1 MPIIDF
7 LAPYFLWTGDPT
19 AWVALLTLIV
29 LEVVLGIDN
38 LIFISILTNKLPQE
52 QQARARRLGISA
64 ALIMRLVLLATISF
78 IVQLTEPL
86 FTAFGHGFSW
96 RDLILIAGGLF
107 LVWKATKEIHHT
119 VDPDDHK
126 DTMVGA
132 VTMTLGAAI
141 FQILLL
147 DLVFSINSII
157 TAVGMTDEIAIMYI
171 AVIVAVSVMM
181 LAATPLANFIA
192 KNPTI
197 VMLALGFLLMIGMTL
212 IADGMGYHV
221 PKGYI
226 YAAMGFSALVEGL
239 NMLAR
244 KRKKGGTGGHSCSR
258 TLQGGRTVRHHAS
271 GSRTMWMMLAGLVI
285 QPPLKPSPSGS
296 IASQRTTPAWRDGRR
311 RRRNRR

>member
-1 MPIIDF
+1 MIEF
-7 LAPYFLWTGDPT
+7 LAPHFDWLSDPT
-19 AWVALLTLIV
+19 AWVALATLVI

-38 LIFISILTNKLPQE
+38 LIFIAILTNKLPPE
-52 QQARARRLGISA
+52 QQSKARRLGIGA

-78 IVQLTEPL
+78 IVRLTDPV
-86 FTAFGHGFSW
+86 FSAFNHGFSW

-107 LVWKATKEIHHT
+107 LVWKATREIHHT
-119 VDPDDHK
+119 VDPVDHK
-126 DTMVGA
+126 DSMIGHAMTMS
-132 VTMTLGAAI
+132 MGAAI
-141 FQILLL
+141 VQILIL
-147 DLVFSINSII
+147 DLVFSVDSII

-171 AVIVAVSVMM
+171 AVITAVTVML
-181 LAATPLANFIA
+181 LAADPLSRFIA

-244 KRKKGGTGGHSCSR
+244 RRRGGTGGH
-258 TLQGGRTVRHHAS
+258 
-271 GSRTMWMMLAGLVI
+271 
-285 QPPLKPSPSGS
+285 
-296 IASQRTTPAWRDGRR
+296 
-311 RRRNRR
+311 